1 MLKLIKVVT
10 EVPRAFAGIP
20 RLTAEVPRTF
30 TGIPRPSAE
39 VPRTL
44 IDIPKMPTA
53 LSFISVNHN
62 G

>member
-1 MLKLIKVVT
+1 MLKLIKVAA
-10 EVPRAFAGIP
+10 EVPRTFTGIP

-44 IDIPKMPTA
+44 TDIPKMPTA